1 MTTKKKASFEEN
13 YRALEQAIASLEGAD
28 LPLEEALSTYAKAAA
43 LLSDCYGQ
51 LKATRQTVEEIKLE
65 GMDDE
70 L

>member
-1 MTTKKKASFEEN
+1 MPTKKKPSFEEN
-13 YRALEQAIASLEGAD
+13 YRALEAAIASLESAE
-28 LPLEEALSTYAKAAA
+28 LPLEESLAAYAKAAA

-51 LKATRQTVEEIKLE
+51 LKAARQAVEEIKLE